1 VTVPVRHPEVDQY
14 LRALDDAVRPLPRR
28 ERDELVMQVTE
39 HIHAALP
46 PQPTGAD
53 VRNVLDGL
61 GSPADIAAAAG
72 VKART
77 VRRGAR
83 EAFALVLLV
92 TGLPPLIGWVVGLGL
107 LLWSPLWSARQK
119 LLGALVWP
127 GGWFFAFVFG
137 LLLPTGAGSTISC
150 VSSAGQFAA
159 SCTTT
164 HSGPPAWMP
173 ALIVAALFLA
183 PIFVA
188 AYLWREAGRRSATYE
203 LAATP

>member
-1 VTVPVRHPEVDQY
+1 VDQY

-39 HIHAALP
+39 HIESALP
-46 PQPTGAD
+46 SQPTEAD

-72 VKART
+72 VRAPV

-92 TGLPPLIGWVVGLGL
+92 TGLPPLIGWVIGLGL

-119 LLGALVWP
+119 LLGVLIWP
-127 GGWFFAFVFG
+127 GGWFIVFVFG
-137 LLLPTGAGSTISC
+137 LLMPTGSSSTVSC
-150 VSSAGQFAA
+150 HSSPGQLGGI
-159 SCTTT
+159 CTTS
-164 HSGPPAWMP
+164 HSGLPAWVP
-173 ALIVAALFLA
+173 GLVLAVVFIAPVLVAT
-183 PIFVA
+183 
-188 AYLWREAGRRSATYE
+188 YLWREAGRRSAR
-203 LAATP
+203 